1 VSAGGKVPAVAAA
14 ASRSGDALAPGGHRS
29 FIDRLTHG
37 IASLPF
43 GGWWVYPLLLIGV
56 GAWATIVRW
65 TTGAAPFG
73 EIDLATVT
81 FAFYLPY
88 SLAMIH
94 FLDRSAEQALATFS
108 PALGGSDEKLAFW
121 RRELTSLPPRPVAAA
136 ALGGAL
142 FGAVLVAGTPPS
154 VYLLFSSSL
163 LVTTLLL
170 GWLIVLSFTAVAIVL
185 YHTWHQLKAVRGI
198 HAAAVEIDPFRSA
211 PLFAFSRLTALTGVA
226 YLLSLVYSLTI
237 NGEFTKAAGP
247 AFLQYLISVGPA
259 LACFVLPLMG
269 MHDRLAAAK
278 LELLAS
284 SDDRIRAVRTELY
297 RRIDASELPG
307 AGDVRDALE
316 GLTLVRDLIVRLPTW
331 PWSPQLLGGYVTAL
345 LLPIIIWLITRA
357 LGSILNV

>member
-1 VSAGGKVPAVAAA
+1 MGGPNVTVAAP
-14 ASRSGDALAPGGHRS
+14 SRSDGAIGAGGHRS
-29 FIDRLTHG
+29 FIDRLTYG

-56 GAWATIVRW
+56 GTWATFVRW
-65 TTGAAPFG
+65 TTGAAPVG
-73 EIDLATVT
+73 VIDLATLT
-81 FAFYLPY
+81 FAFFLPY

-94 FLDRSAEQALATFS
+94 YLDKSAEQALATFS

-121 RRELTSLPPRPVAAA
+121 RRELTTLPPRPATAA
-136 ALGGAL
+136 ALVGAV

-154 VYLLFSSSL
+154 IYLLFSSSL
-163 LVTTLLL
+163 LATTLLM

-211 PLFAFSRLTALTGVA
+211 PLFAFSRLTALTGIA
-226 YLLSLVYSLTI
+226 YLLMLLYSLTV

-247 AFLQYLISVGPA
+247 ALLQYLISLGPA
-259 LACFVLPLMG
+259 LACFVIPLMG
-269 MHDRLAAAK
+269 MHGRLAAAK
-278 LELLAS
+278 SALLAE
-284 SDDRIRAVRTELY
+284 SDSRIRVVRTELY
-297 RRIDASELPG
+297 RRIDTSELS
-307 AGDVRDALE
+307 AARDVRDALE

-331 PWSPQLLGGYVTAL
+331 PWSPQLLGGFVTAL
-345 LLPIIIWLITRA
+345 LLPIVIWFITRA